1 MRDAKYYLACRC
13 LKILAKMRDTVKQA
27 DFDKQRKIASRE
39 AKFSEITKY
48 KTFHQYYCTFYI
60 VSVNFSL

>member
-48 KTFHQYYCTFYI
+48 
-60 VSVNFSL
+60 